1 MEREEGILII
11 NPVPDIDISLS
22 TDEWREKT
30 KGRKFP
36 ESIRIPAEAIKNNIK
51 DFQQEVAKL
60 LKDVDVAISG
70 FELEEVEISAA
81 VTVTG
86 KLGLV
91 NIGGEIGGEGGIK
104 FVFKRQ
110 PFVK

>member
-1 MEREEGILII
+1 MEKEEGILII
-11 NPVPDIDISLS
+11 NPVSDIDKSLS
-22 TDEWREKT
+22 ADEWREKT
-30 KGRKFP
+30 KGQKFP
-36 ESIRIPAEAIKNNIK
+36 ESIRIPADAIKKNIK
-51 DFQQEVAKL
+51 DFQQEISKL

-91 NIGGEIGGEGGIK
+91 NIGGELAGEGGIK

-110 PFVK
+110 PVVK